1 MSDSDGGRQER
12 HHRPPTPTPTL
23 NQRGFLETMSRG
35 RPSVKDISQL
45 LIGLFSTSSAE
56 RIDDKEPNDA
66 KDQPGSKRILSRRGQ
81 KEAEAEAEEEEEE
94 GGFKPAERNRR
105 TRRKQQSKNIFELYI
120 SMTQSRRR

>member
-1 MSDSDGGRQER
+1 
-12 HHRPPTPTPTL
+12 
-23 NQRGFLETMSRG
+23 MSRG

-81 KEAEAEAEEEEEE
+81 KEAEAEAEAEAEEEEEEEE

-120 SMTQSRRR
+120 FMTQSRRR